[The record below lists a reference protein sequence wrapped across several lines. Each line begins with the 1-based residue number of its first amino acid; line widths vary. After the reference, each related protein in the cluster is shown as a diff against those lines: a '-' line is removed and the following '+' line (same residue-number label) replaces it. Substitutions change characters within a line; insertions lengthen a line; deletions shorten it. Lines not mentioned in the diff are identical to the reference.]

1 MAALVPPLHI
11 QTASIGIPDTLF
23 LMLLALVV
31 FGPRRL
37 PEIGRQIG
45 KLMYEFRKVSNDFKY
60 QMEEELRAAEEADR
74 QKKLAAEAA
83 ARAAAAPLAPEPT
96 PVEPAKPE
104 ATQEPEPAAYG
115 YASATASDTVDAAP
129 SVEGEVRGEPRR
141 FPPDQVRIQPPSTG
155 ETVAASRPFRS
166 TAAEAPSETAA
177 EPEKAAATESTEAAT
192 SDLAVNTESSEIPA
206 TGESSG
212 MEQPAH
218 HA

>member
-83 ARAAAAPLAPEPT
+83 ARAAAPPAPEPA

-104 ATQEPEPAAYG
+104 ATQEPEPTAYG
-115 YASATASDTVDAAP
+115 YASTAAPDTAEATP

-155 ETVAASRPFRS
+155 ETVAANRPFRS
-166 TAAEAPSETAA
+166 TSAEAPAETAA
-177 EPEKAAATESTEAAT
+177 EPENATVAESTEAPASEVSAT
-192 SDLAVNTESSEIPA
+192 AESSETPA
-206 TGESSG
+206 KTGESSG

>member
-1 MAALVPPLHI
+1 MSALLPPLHI

-60 QMEEELRAAEEADR
+60 QMEEELRSAEEADR
-74 QKKLAAEAA
+74 QKKMQADAA
-83 ARAAAAPLAPEPT
+83 ARAAAAPPPSEPT

-104 ATQEPEPAAYG
+104 ATQEPEPSAYG
-115 YASATASDTVDAAP
+115 YSSGAAPDTADAAP
-129 SVEGEVRGEPRR
+129 AIDGEVRGEPRR
-141 FPPDQVRIQPPSTG
+141 FPPDEVRIQPPSTG
-155 ETVAASRPFRS
+155 ETVAASRPFRTSPES
-166 TAAEAPSETAA
+166 TVSESAEAQPGTTETPSEVTGETAA
-177 EPEKAAATESTEAAT
+177 TPETEA
-192 SDLAVNTESSEIPA
+192 PA
-206 TGESSG
+206 PTGESSG

>member
-1 MAALVPPLHI
+1 MAPLVLPLHI

-74 QKKLAAEAA
+74 QKKLVAEAA
-83 ARAAAAPLAPEPT
+83 ARAAAAPPAPEPAAI
-96 PVEPAKPE
+96 EPPKPE
-104 ATQEPEPAAYG
+104 AAPEATPEPDPVAYG
-115 YASATASDTVDAAP
+115 YASAAAPETSDAAP
-129 SVEGEVRGEPRR
+129 AVDGEVRGEPRR

-155 ETVAASRPFRS
+155 ETVAASHPFRS
-166 TAAEAPSETAA
+166 PSAETPEAEPPAAEATPESASEAAASPETA
-177 EPEKAAATESTEAAT
+177 ET
-192 SDLAVNTESSEIPA
+192 PA
-206 TGESSG
+206 STGESSG

>member
-1 MAALVPPLHI
+1 MAALVSPLHI
-11 QTASIGIPDTLF
+11 QVASIGIPDTLF

-83 ARAAAAPLAPEPT
+83 ARAAAAPAPEPAPAVESAIT
-96 PVEPAKPE
+96 PELPGSSAEVIAANEPTSEMA
-104 ATQEPEPAAYG
+104 PA
-115 YASATASDTVDAAP
+115 VD
-129 SVEGEVRGEPRR
+129 GEVRGEPRR
-141 FPPDQVRIQPPSTG
+141 FPPNPVRDQVRIQPPSTG
-155 ETVAASRPFRS
+155 ETVAANRPFRAAPAEDS
-166 TAAEAPSETAA
+166 EAESATAQAAAESASEPPAPLESAEAPA
-177 EPEKAAATESTEAAT
+177 
-192 SDLAVNTESSEIPA
+192 A